1 MFCKYCGSSLP
12 DGVKFCPACG
22 KPTPRGS
29 AGAAS
34 DISSAANTLEGSV
47 SPRKPE
53 HFAHASDPAVRVKK
67 TYNIGNFIFWA
78 GCAIAMLG
86 LFLPYCS
93 VSLLGFGED
102 VALMETEDGIFFLG
116 IILVLAVLNIFK
128 LNILCIIG
136 SLFHMSLVLYENDN
150 IKSYAR
156 GLAENEIGHTLLFL
170 GSITMILAS
179 IAALVMWI
187 KKKKKCITYREV

>member
-53 HFAHASDPAVRVKK
+53 HFAHASDPAVKVRRIQV
-67 TYNIGNFIFWA
+67 GQ
-78 GCAIAMLG
+78 M
-86 LFLPYCS
+86 S
-93 VSLLGFGED
+93 VSKVQGDQIPVNRARMNLLHP
-102 VALMETEDGIFFLG
+102 
-116 IILVLAVLNIFK
+116 AVK
-128 LNILCIIG
+128 
-136 SLFHMSLVLYENDN
+136 
-150 IKSYAR
+150 
-156 GLAENEIGHTLLFL
+156 
-170 GSITMILAS
+170 
-179 IAALVMWI
+179 
-187 KKKKKCITYREV
+187 